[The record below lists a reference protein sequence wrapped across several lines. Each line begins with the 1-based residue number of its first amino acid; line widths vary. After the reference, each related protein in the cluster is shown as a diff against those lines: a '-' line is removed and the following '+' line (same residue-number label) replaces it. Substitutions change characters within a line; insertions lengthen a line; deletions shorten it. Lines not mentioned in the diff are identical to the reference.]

1 MKSIKYI
8 VPALV
13 LSLASFASVA
23 ATQIQHYQSTE
34 LNEIGVVVASNA
46 STLTDLENALAQ
58 KAEAA
63 GAKSF
68 MITSATGNNKLHGT
82 AVIYR

>member
-8 VPALV
+8 APALV

-23 ATQIQHYQSTE
+23 ATQIQHTTSTG
-34 LNEIGVVVASNA
+34 LNEIGVISASNA
-46 STLTDLENALAQ
+46 NTLTDLENILAE
-58 KAEAA
+58 KAAAA

-68 MITSATGNNKLHGT
+68 LITSAGGNNKLHGT